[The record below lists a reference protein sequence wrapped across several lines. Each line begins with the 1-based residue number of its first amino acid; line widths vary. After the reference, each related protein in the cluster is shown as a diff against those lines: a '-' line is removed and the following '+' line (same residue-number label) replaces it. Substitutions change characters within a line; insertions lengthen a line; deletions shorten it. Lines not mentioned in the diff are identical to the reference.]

1 MSVVNRTYARAL
13 YEAAEEAGRLA
24 AVRQDIGDFVEA
36 TRQVPELAE
45 LLRNPQSDRRA
56 KTAAVEVVAGEGDPL
71 VFNFLRLLVEKNRA
85 GQLEDIAGEFE
96 RMAAAQEGELTVELT
111 TAFELSDEEAR
122 AIVGQIEERSGQ
134 SGQVP
139 SRLAVG
145 DSGSLAV
152 DLGPGRGQERRVV
165 PLDTHPWPGRGQ
177 QALNRRRSRRLGTSH
192 PDLLMQPWRERVGV
206 EPTTSR
212 GAWRHRF

>member
-122 AIVGQIEERSGQ
+122 AIVGQIEERSGRKVEATRTVDAALI
-134 SGQVP
+134 GGMVLQV
-139 SRLAVG
+139 
-145 DSGSLAV
+145 GS
-152 DLGPGRGQERRVV
+152 RRVDASV
-165 PLDTHPWPGRGQ
+165 RGRI
-177 QALNRRRSRRLGTSH
+177 
-192 PDLLMQPWRERVGV
+192 E
-206 EPTTSR
+206 
-212 GAWRHRF
+212 